1 MGGPLSE
8 AGVAARQL
16 GGLGRQAGLGQPLS
30 AGDKP
35 LTLSPQSSGWGH
47 GQSLRP
53 DGMNTAAVRG
63 CLAGCP
69 EGAIQL
75 VLNINF
81 MATQGRRGAGRQC
94 LMQTACCFLELGEE
108 RRKLSTSHSVEERP
122 ATSCGFWSMLP
133 AGLPAPPFP
142 LPALRDFPA
151 SIPCPH

>member
-30 AGDKP
+30 AGDKL
-35 LTLSPQSSGWGH
+35 LTLSPQSPGWGH

-75 VLNINF
+75 VININF
-81 MATQGRRGAGRQC
+81 SMKDS
-94 LMQTACCFLELGEE
+94 MKCFLLFYLLPE
-108 RRKLSTSHSVEERP
+108 RENNSSV
-122 ATSCGFWSMLP
+122 
-133 AGLPAPPFP
+133 
-142 LPALRDFPA
+142 
-151 SIPCPH
+151 